1 MPFLLSDLSLHVVVA
16 LLVLFLAW
24 GAIYRIYLSP
34 LAKFPGP
41 KLAALTLWYEFYY
54 DVIKR
59 GKFTWEIQRM
69 HQKYGKSALYLSF
82 AYLLSDNLKALL
94 CALIHM
100 SSMSPIRISMMNCT
114 LDRANRATSMSGRP
128 GCLATL

>member
-1 MPFLLSDLSLHVVVA
+1 MLFSSDLSLHTAVAFVV
-16 LLVLFLAW
+16 LYLAS

-59 GKFTWEIQRM
+59 GKFTWEIQQM
-69 HQKYGKSALYLSF
+69 HQKYGKSTLCLHMVNSLS
-82 AYLLSDNLKALL
+82 YNLR
-94 CALIHM
+94 
-100 SSMSPIRISMMNCT
+100 P
-114 LDRANRATSMSGRP
+114 NRAHQSV
-128 GCLATL
+128 